1 MQKVLPFFCLYGSYV
16 SGVLHEVEMFDY
28 LERKTHLRQV
38 VVVAAHT
45 FNPSTWKAEAGG
57 FLSLRSAWSTAR
69 AIQRNPI
76 LKKKK
81 HTNKQKNSHLPFET
95 GSHYSLS

>member
-81 HTNKQKNSHLPFET
+81 TYKQTKKLTFT
-95 GSHYSLS
+95 F